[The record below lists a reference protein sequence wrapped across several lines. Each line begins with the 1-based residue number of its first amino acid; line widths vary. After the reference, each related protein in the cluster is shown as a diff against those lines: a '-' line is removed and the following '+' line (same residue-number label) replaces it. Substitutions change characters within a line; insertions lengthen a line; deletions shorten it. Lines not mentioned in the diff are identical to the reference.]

1 MNSPHPNPL
10 CAADLAPLEPVQG
23 RTSGA
28 WPIHYEVLGNPAHPA
43 IVLIMGLGL
52 QLVAWPDSLCQALVA
67 GGYRV
72 VRFDNRDCG
81 LSARAPAHGRFD
93 LLRTIAA
100 SVLKLP
106 VPSPYTLHDMAQD
119 TLGVMD
125 ALQIQQA
132 HIVGVSM
139 GGMIG
144 QVLAAAHPQRVLS
157 LTSIMSTSGHPR
169 LQQPALRVRRVVV
182 SRPARPKDIE
192 SVIDHQVRIVRTIGS
207 PVFRESDAAL
217 RERVGRGIRRA
228 YEPAGLT
235 RQVMAIIASGDRRPL
250 LRRITAPT
258 LVIHGR
264 DDPLVPLPG
273 GQDTAD
279 HIPGAKLLVVEGM
292 GHDLSPAL
300 LPQLAQAI
308 LVRCQ
313 SISASGPYNH

>member
-1 MNSPHPNPL
+1 MTAGRIS
-10 CAADLAPLEPVQG
+10 G
-23 RTSGA
+23 RTQGD
-28 WPIHYEVLGNPAHPA
+28 WPIAFEALGNQAHPA
-43 IVLIMGLGL
+43 ILLIMGLGL
-52 QLVAWPDSLCQALVA
+52 QLVAWPDSFCQALVD

-81 LSARAPAHGRFD
+81 LSGRAPTHGRFD
-93 LLRTIAA
+93 LMRTIGA

-106 VPSPYTLHDMAQD
+106 VPSPYTLDDMAQD
-119 TLGVMD
+119 TLAVMD
-125 ALQIQQA
+125 ILHIQRA
-132 HIVGVSM
+132 HVVGVSM

-144 QVLAAAHPQRVLS
+144 QVLAAQHPQRVLG

-169 LQQPALRVRRVVV
+169 LQQPDLSVRRVVV
-182 SRPARPKDIE
+182 GRPANPADVE
-192 SVIDHQVRIVRTIGS
+192 SVIDNQMRIVRTIGS
-207 PVFRESDAAL
+207 PVHHEPEQAL

-235 RQVMAIIASGDRRPL
+235 RQVMAIIASGDRRAL
-250 LRRITAPT
+250 LKRITAPT

-279 HIPGAKLLVVEGM
+279 HIPGARLLVVDGM

-300 LPQLAQAI
+300 LPTLSQAI
-308 LVRCQ
+308 LDHCNA
-313 SISASGPYNH
+313 ISASSPYS

>member
-1 MNSPHPNPL
+1 MNTLDPI
-10 CAADLAPLEPVQG
+10 QG

-28 WPIHYEVLGNPAHPA
+28 WPIQYEALGNPAHPA

-52 QLVAWPDSLCQALVA
+52 QLVAWPDSFCQALVA

-81 LSARAPAHGRFD
+81 LSARAPAHGRFA
-93 LLRTIAA
+93 LMHTIAA
-100 SVLKLP
+100 SLLKLP

-119 TLGVMD
+119 TLAVMD

-144 QVLAAAHPQRVLS
+144 QVLVAAHPQRVLS
-157 LTSIMSTSGHPR
+157 LTSIMSTSGHPH
-169 LQQPALRVRRVVV
+169 LPQPALRVRRVVV
-182 SRPARPKDIE
+182 TRPARPNDLE
-192 SVIDHQVRIVRTIGS
+192 SVIDNQVRIVRTIGS
-207 PVFRESDAAL
+207 PVHKESEQAL

-228 YEPAGLT
+228 YEPAGLS

-250 LRRITAPT
+250 LRRINAPT

-279 HIPGAKLLVVEGM
+279 HIAGAKLLVVDGM

-308 LVRCQ
+308 LTHCHN
-313 SISASGPYNH
+313 ISASSPCIH

>member
-1 MNSPHPNPL
+1 MNSVEHL
-10 CAADLAPLEPVQG
+10 QG
-23 RTSGA
+23 RTTGA
-28 WPIHYEVLGNPAHPA
+28 WPIAYEALGDPAHPA

-52 QLVAWPDSLCQALVA
+52 QRVAWPDSFCQALVT

-81 LSARAPAHGRFD
+81 LSARAPAYGRFG
-93 LLRTIAA
+93 LFRTIAA

-106 VPSPYTLHDMAQD
+106 VPSPYTLDDMAQD
-119 TLGVMD
+119 TLAVID
-125 ALQIQQA
+125 ALQIQRA

-144 QVLAAAHPQRVLS
+144 QVLAAKHPQRVQS
-157 LTSIMSTSGHPR
+157 LVSIMSTSGHPR
-169 LQQPALRVRRVVV
+169 LQQPALSVRRVVV
-182 SRPARPKDIE
+182 GRPANPADLE
-192 SVIDHQVRIVRTIGS
+192 SVIDHQVRIVRAIGS
-207 PVFRESDAAL
+207 RVHLESEPAL

-228 YEPAGLT
+228 YELTGLT

-250 LRRITAPT
+250 LKRITAPT

-279 HIPGAKLLVVEGM
+279 HIPGAKLLVVDGM

-300 LPQLAQAI
+300 LPTLSQAI
-308 LVRCQ
+308 L
-313 SISASGPYNH
+313 NHCNAF

>member
-1 MNSPHPNPL
+1 MNTLDPI
-10 CAADLAPLEPVQG
+10 QG
-23 RTSGA
+23 RTTGA
-28 WPIHYEVLGNPAHPA
+28 WPMAYEALGNPAHPA

-52 QLVAWPDSLCQALVA
+52 QLVAWPDGFCHALVA

-81 LSARAPAHGRFD
+81 LSARAPAHGRFA
-93 LLRTIAA
+93 LMRTIAA
-100 SVLKLP
+100 SLLKLP

-119 TLGVMD
+119 TLVVMH

-157 LTSIMSTSGHPR
+157 LTSLMSTSGHPH
-169 LQQPALRVRRVVV
+169 LQQPAWRVRRVVV
-182 SRPARPKDIE
+182 GRPAQPNDIE
-192 SVIDHQVRIVRTIGS
+192 SVIDNQTRIVRTIGS
-207 PVFRESDAAL
+207 PVFQESDQAL

-235 RQVMAIIASGDRRPL
+235 RQVMAIIASGDRRAL
-250 LRRITAPT
+250 LRKITAPT

-273 GQDTAD
+273 GQDTAK
-279 HIPGAKLLVVEGM
+279 HIAGAKLLVIDGM

-300 LPQLAQAI
+300 LPQLAQVI
-308 LVRCQ
+308 LNHCKAE
-313 SISASGPYNH
+313 SASSPRIH

>member
-1 MNSPHPNPL
+1 MNTFEPL
-10 CAADLAPLEPVQG
+10 QG
-23 RTSGA
+23 RTRGA
-28 WPIHYEVLGNPAHPA
+28 WPIAYEALGNPAHPA
-43 IVLIMGLGL
+43 MVLIMGLGL
-52 QLVAWPDSLCQALVA
+52 QSIAWPDSFCQALVA
-67 GGYRV
+67 AGYRV

-81 LSARAPAHGRFD
+81 LSARAPAHGRFA
-93 LLRTIAA
+93 LLHTIAA
-100 SVLKLP
+100 SLLKLP

-144 QVLAAAHPQRVLS
+144 QVLAAAHPKRVLS

-169 LQQPALRVRRVVV
+169 LPQPAMRVRRVVV
-182 SRPARPKDIE
+182 GRPKRPQDIE
-192 SVIDHQVRIVRTIGS
+192 SVIDNQVRIVRAIGS
-207 PVFRESDAAL
+207 PVHHESDQAL

-228 YEPAGLT
+228 YAPAGLT

-250 LRRITAPT
+250 LRTITAPT

-264 DDPLVPLPG
+264 DDPMVPLPG

-279 HIPGAKLLVVEGM
+279 HIPGAKLLVVDGM

-300 LPQLAQAI
+300 LPQLAQAVVDHCNTI
-308 LVRCQ
+308 LT
-313 SISASGPYNH
+313 SSPYI

>member
-1 MNSPHPNPL
+1 MTSATPSAL
-10 CAADLAPLEPVQG
+10 TAQSLTG

-28 WPIHYEVLGNPAHPA
+28 WPIHYEALGNPAHPA

-52 QLVAWPDSLCQALVA
+52 QLVAWPDSFCQALVN

-81 LSARAPAHGRFD
+81 LSARAPAHGRFA
-93 LLRTIAA
+93 LFRTIAA

-106 VPSPYTLHDMAQD
+106 VPSPYTLDDMALD
-119 TLGVMD
+119 TLAVMD
-125 ALQIQQA
+125 TLQLQRA

-144 QVLAAAHPQRVLS
+144 QVLAAKHPQRVTS
-157 LTSIMSTSGHPR
+157 LVSIMSTSGHPR
-169 LQQPALRVRRVVV
+169 LQQPALAVRRIVVG
-182 SRPARPKDIE
+182 RPERPDDVE
-192 SVIDHQVRIVRTIGS
+192 SVIDNQVRIVRTIGS
-207 PVFRESDAAL
+207 PVHQESEQAL
-217 RERVGRGIRRA
+217 RERLGRGIRRA
-228 YEPAGLT
+228 YDPPGLT

-250 LRRITAPT
+250 LRRISAPT

-279 HIPGAKLLVVEGM
+279 QIPGAKLLVVDGM

-300 LPQLAQAI
+300 LPLLADAV
-308 LVRCQ
+308 LAHCD
-313 SISASGPYNH
+313 AF